1 MFTNTKIRTKI
12 LPSLKFSLQY
22 FNTTSCKKKCD
33 NKKRFSKNEPKNT
46 LNDNKKSHELKVLP
60 VSRINCDKRII
71 SAENTARFVF
81 DEVICKQS
89 FFSQILFVQRTLFK
103 HSSLSTNTEKF
114 RTNRY
119 HAPGNGITKRFKK
132 NVNPA
137 KYKNRKSIMTSDV
150 ISNNQLPA
158 DTKIKYVDQPQ
169 EQNLIDQPIVKQ
181 KSLFVWTPYAVVS
194 FYSAFFNPGKLRLL
208 NFI

>member
-22 FNTTSCKKKCD
+22 FNTTSRKKKCE

-81 DEVICKQS
+81 DEIICKQK
-89 FFSQILFVQRTLFK
+89 FFSQILLVQRTLFK

-114 RTNRY
+114 RTN
-119 HAPGNGITKRFKK
+119 TLRFCLDPEKCGT
-132 NVNPA
+132 VQFVFS
-137 KYKNRKSIMTSDV
+137 SI
-150 ISNNQLPA
+150 L
-158 DTKIKYVDQPQ
+158 KGL
-169 EQNLIDQPIVKQ
+169 ELR
-181 KSLFVWTPYAVVS
+181 LFVPV
-194 FYSAFFNPGKLRLL
+194 
-208 NFI
+208 